1 MFKEPPDDGGFFR
14 VQGRFRVADG
24 ALDVNA
30 LLSATEAAHY
40 AGKSVNVIVN
50 WRNRGW
56 LPVATDVNGCEIRD
70 ERGRP
75 RYRLLDVAKAENA
88 TKRRGE
94 QMARGITRRDPDQR
108 IAA

>member
-1 MFKEPPDDGGFFR
+1 MAE
-14 VQGRFRVADG
+14 G

-30 LLSATEAAHY
+30 LLSATDAALY

-56 LPVATDVNGCEIRD
+56 LPVATDAQGNEIRD

-88 TKRRGE
+88 TRQRAE
-94 QMARGITRRDPDQR
+94 RMASRIIRRDPDQR
-108 IAA
+108 LAA